1 MVMGGNVSRKAA
13 AGGSGKP
20 LILADL
26 RDNEVSSPARV
37 SVVPHGPAVALERR
51 GHRCRR
57 ATWAAQGASSRGR
70 LRCAPAALAPHDRM
84 TAIVD
89 SFFPLIAL
97 IGLGWLCR
105 RRGFIGPSAARELT
119 LFVVWLAL
127 PSLLFEAIANAS
139 LRQLWQPQFVVACG
153 VSMIVPFVVVAWWQP
168 KSLDFVDRC
177 LDGFGATYAN
187 SGFIGIPLSALLLG
201 KAALIPAT
209 VMVLMTAVL
218 VFAVGIVLLEI
229 GGGTAASPMASVRKA
244 ARAVAR
250 NPLVLATVLG
260 MAWSAI
266 GVPMPEAPHRVL
278 ELLAGAA
285 GPCALVS
292 IGALLAEPAPPGR
305 TPVSIAPV
313 VIAKLV
319 LQPVICAG
327 LAFGVFDLPRVWATT
342 AVLLSALPTGT
353 GPFMLAEFYGRDVA
367 RASRIMFVTTAL
379 SLVTISAC
387 IAVLR

>member
-1 MVMGGNVSRKAA
+1 MN
-13 AGGSGKP
+13 
-20 LILADL
+20 
-26 RDNEVSSPARV
+26 
-37 SVVPHGPAVALERR
+37 
-51 GHRCRR
+51 
-57 ATWAAQGASSRGR
+57 
-70 LRCAPAALAPHDRM
+70 
-84 TAIVD
+84 AIVD

-105 RRGFIGPSAARELT
+105 RRGFIGPAAARELT

-139 LRQLWQPQFVVACG
+139 LRELWQPQFVVACG

-201 KAALIPAT
+201 KDALIPAT
-209 VMVLMTAVL
+209 IMVLMTAVL

-244 ARAVAR
+244 GRAVAR

-278 ELLAGAA
+278 ALLAGAA

-292 IGALLAEPAPPGR
+292 IGALLAEPAPPGQA
-305 TPVSIAPV
+305 VSIAPV

-319 LQPVICAG
+319 LQPAICAV
-327 LAFGVFDLPRVWATT
+327 LAYEVFDLPRVWAIT

-379 SLVTISAC
+379 SLVTISGC

>member
-1 MVMGGNVSRKAA
+1 MN
-13 AGGSGKP
+13 
-20 LILADL
+20 
-26 RDNEVSSPARV
+26 
-37 SVVPHGPAVALERR
+37 
-51 GHRCRR
+51 
-57 ATWAAQGASSRGR
+57 
-70 LRCAPAALAPHDRM
+70 
-84 TAIVD
+84 AIVD
-89 SFFPLIAL
+89 SFVPLIAL

-105 RRGFIGPSAARELT
+105 RRGFIGPAAARELT

-153 VSMIVPFVVVAWWQP
+153 VSMIVPFVVVTWWQP

-201 KAALIPAT
+201 KDALIPAT
-209 VMVLMTAVL
+209 IMVLMTAVL

-244 ARAVAR
+244 GRAVAR

-278 ELLAGAA
+278 ALLAGAA

-292 IGALLAEPAPPGR
+292 IGALLAEPAPPGQA
-305 TPVSIAPV
+305 VSIAPV

-319 LQPVICAG
+319 LQPAICAV
-327 LAFGVFDLPRVWATT
+327 LAYEVFDLPRVWAIT

-379 SLVTISAC
+379 SLVTISGC

>member
-1 MVMGGNVSRKAA
+1 MN
-13 AGGSGKP
+13 
-20 LILADL
+20 
-26 RDNEVSSPARV
+26 
-37 SVVPHGPAVALERR
+37 
-51 GHRCRR
+51 
-57 ATWAAQGASSRGR
+57 
-70 LRCAPAALAPHDRM
+70 
-84 TAIVD
+84 AIVD

-105 RRGFIGPSAARELT
+105 RRGFIGPAAARELT

-139 LRQLWQPQFVVACG
+139 LRELWQPQFVVACG
-153 VSMIVPFVVVAWWQP
+153 VSMIVPFVVVTWWQP

-201 KAALIPAT
+201 KDALIPAT
-209 VMVLMTAVL
+209 IMVLMTAVL

-244 ARAVAR
+244 GRAVAR

-278 ELLAGAA
+278 ALLAGAA

-292 IGALLAEPAPPGR
+292 IGALLAEPAPPGQA
-305 TPVSIAPV
+305 VSIAPV

-319 LQPVICAG
+319 LQPAICAV
-327 LAFGVFDLPRVWATT
+327 LAYEVFDLPRVWAIT

-379 SLVTISAC
+379 SLVTISGC